1 MTTSAAPSPAMSGS
15 GQAIT
20 VFRWLVTAFL
30 AVVVVL
36 AIAQTVEVFTSDT
49 LVAPLELSVA
59 PTDIDPGYPAGAS
72 IVEASAY
79 VDVEAGLGHRLLWW
93 LVTDALALLAIPFL
107 VILRRMLAK
116 GAEPFTAENER
127 RLRWLIGLSLA
138 FAVTDS
144 LRPVVSIAIQQAT
157 GFDGFGASLEFS
169 SLFVALVLGAL
180 LEVWRHGVSLRSEQ
194 ELTI

>member
-1 MTTSAAPSPAMSGS
+1 MSGS
-15 GQAIT
+15 GRAIT

-30 AVVVVL
+30 AVVVFL
-36 AIAQTVEVFTSDT
+36 AIDFAVDVFTSDT

-59 PTDIDPGYPAGAS
+59 PTDIGAGYPAGAS

-79 VDVEAGLGHRLLWW
+79 VDVEAGLGLRLLWW
-93 LVTDALALLAIPFL
+93 LVTGALALRAIPFL
-107 VILRRMLAK
+107 EILRRMLAK

-138 FAVTDS
+138 FAFVDS

-157 GFDGFGASLEFS
+157 GFDGFDASWEFS
-169 SLFVALVLGAL
+169 SLFVALILAAL